1 MKTRLIKKV
10 LSVAL
15 TGAMVLG
22 SGSSVMAMDAADV
35 LSAQDD
41 TAENYETVAEDTV
54 GEFVSEEADTDSE
67 ETDPE
72 STEPFGELEN
82 NGEEIS
88 AEDFDNAGDPDSAED
103 LTISDAS
110 QDTEEELEIQEENN
124 LNEDDELSM
133 DESMD
138 GQADSDFDSGEEV
151 KAAGA
156 GTITEEG
163 TYGDL
168 NWTLDDKGCVTITGS
183 GRISADDVSYESRQ
197 PWYNIK
203 ETITSAVVKA
213 KVIGSAE
220 QMFDFCPE
228 LESVDLKNA
237 DFSETT
243 SLNRFFA
250 ADDKLKT
257 ADLSMLDTSNVTDM
271 AGMFSGCNG
280 LQSVNVR
287 GMNTA
292 RVTDM
297 SGMFYGCSGLWNL
310 DVTGFNT
317 LNVTDMAGMFN
328 ECSNLI
334 SLDVSNFDTSKVT
347 DMSYMFWGCENLTS
361 LDLSRFLTSKVTD
374 MSYMFRGCRSLQSLR
389 MDKFDTSRV
398 TEIVSMFST
407 CPNLQSL
414 DVSKFNTS
422 NVEDM
427 AYMFNGCSALQSLDV
442 SGFDTS
448 NARHFEHMF
457 ANCSSLQNLDVSGF
471 DTSKATNISYM
482 FAHCEKLQNL
492 DVSKFK
498 TSNLQSGGAEDLFME
513 CTNLRYLDLSSMDF
527 SNYHAPVA
535 SIHLFSGKY
544 PKLTK
549 IRTTKNPLSSI
560 ELPTEMGRWED
571 AKGNFYSSITPDMG
585 EVITLTRNLTIRY
598 KVSFNANGGTVSVS
612 GKTVTDGKTYEALP
626 TPVRA
631 GYNFAGWY
639 TEKSGGTKIT
649 AGTTVDLVAP
659 QTLYA
664 HWTKK
669 VANKSIKKASISVK
683 DVTYNGGS
691 VTPSVTV
698 KYGKTTLK
706 KGYDYTITCSNNIN
720 VGNSAKV
727 SIKGMGDYKDTVTRT
742 FKIKKCSMSSVKATI
757 PYGNVVWNGWAQKPG
772 FTLYL
777 QRSKTSKYTLK
788 KGTDYTFTY
797 KNNKEPGK
805 ASIIVKGKGNFCYEN
820 EYKFTIVKAAQ
831 PARTNITTLNKKYT
845 KKNQSYTLRVTGVK
859 EHARVSY
866 ASSNTNVAYV
876 KPGKIVVCGRGTAT
890 ITVYMAATKHYRETT
905 KTIRINIS

>member
-1 MKTRLIKKV
+1 MKTRLVKKV

-72 STEPFGELEN
+72 STEPSGELEN
-82 NGEEIS
+82 GGEEIS
-88 AEDFDNAGDPDSAED
+88 AED
-103 LTISDAS
+103 LTISGAS

-133 DESMD
+133 DEAMED
-138 GQADSDFDSGEEV
+138 QKDSDFDSGEEV
-151 KAAGA
+151 KEAGA

-168 NWTLDDKGCVTITGS
+168 NWTLDDKGCVTITGT
-183 GRISADDVSYESRQ
+183 GRISADDVSYESLQ

-220 QMFDFCPE
+220 QMFGFCSE

-237 DFSETT
+237 DFSEAT
-243 SLNRFFA
+243 SLNGFFVG
-250 ADDKLKT
+250 DDKLKT

-271 AGMFSGCNG
+271 AKIFSGCNG
-280 LQSVNVR
+280 LQSVNVK

-297 SGMFYGCSGLWNL
+297 SGMFYGCSSLWNL

-328 ECSNLI
+328 GCSNLI

-347 DMSYMFWGCENLTS
+347 DMSEMFWDCENLTS
-361 LDLSRFLTSKVTD
+361 LDLSRFLTSKVTN
-374 MSYMFRGCRSLQSLR
+374 MSNMFRECGRLESLR
-389 MDKFDTSRV
+389 IDKFDTSRV
-398 TEIVSMFST
+398 TETEYMFAS
-407 CPNLQSL
+407 CSNLKNL
-414 DVSKFNTS
+414 DASRFNTS

-427 AYMFNGCSALQSLDV
+427 EYMFSGCSALQSLDV

-448 NARHFEHMF
+448 NTRHFKSMF
-457 ANCSSLQNLDVSGF
+457 ARCSSLQNLDVSGF
-471 DTSKATNISYM
+471 DTSKAANISYM

-492 DVSKFK
+492 DVGKFK
-498 TSNLQSGGAEDLFME
+498 TSNLQSGGAEDLFTG

-560 ELPTEMGRWED
+560 ELPTEMGKWED
-571 AKGNFYSSITPDMG
+571 AKGNLYSTITSDMG

-598 KVSFNANGGTVSVS
+598 KVSFNANGGTVSIS
-612 GKTVTDGKTYEALP
+612 GKMVTDGKTYETLP

-683 DVTYNGGS
+683 DATYNGGS
-691 VTPSVTV
+691 ITPSVTV
-698 KYGKTTLK
+698 KY
-706 KGYDYTITCSNNIN
+706 
-720 VGNSAKV
+720 
-727 SIKGMGDYKDTVTRT
+727 
-742 FKIKKCSMSSVKATI
+742 
-757 PYGNVVWNGWAQKPG
+757 
-772 FTLYL
+772 
-777 QRSKTSKYTLK
+777 
-788 KGTDYTFTY
+788 
-797 KNNKEPGK
+797 
-805 ASIIVKGKGNFCYEN
+805 
-820 EYKFTIVKAAQ
+820 
-831 PARTNITTLNKKYT
+831 
-845 KKNQSYTLRVTGVK
+845 
-859 EHARVSY
+859 
-866 ASSNTNVAYV
+866 
-876 KPGKIVVCGRGTAT
+876 
-890 ITVYMAATKHYRETT
+890 
-905 KTIRINIS
+905 

>member
-1 MKTRLIKKV
+1 MKTRLVKKV

-22 SGSSVMAMDAADV
+22 SGSSVMAMDTVDM
-35 LSAQDD
+35 LTAQND
-41 TAENYETVAEDTV
+41 TAEDFEIAEEDTA
-54 GEFVSEEADTDSE
+54 GEFVSEEEEDGEE

-72 STEPFGELEN
+72 SQEPAEN
-82 NGEEIS
+82 ADSANEEVS
-88 AEDFDNAGDPDSAED
+88 AEDPDDTED
-103 LTISDAS
+103 LIISDSS

-124 LNEDDELSM
+124 SNEDDGLSM
-133 DESMD
+133 DEAMED
-138 GQADSDFDSGEEV
+138 PEDSDFDSGEDV
-151 KAAGA
+151 KAAGT

-168 NWTLDDKGCVTITGS
+168 NWTLDDKGCVTITGT
-183 GRISADDVSYESRQ
+183 GRISADDVSYESLQ

-220 QMFDFCPE
+220 QMFGFCSE

-243 SLNRFFA
+243 SLNGFFVG
-250 ADDKLKT
+250 DDKLKT

-271 AGMFSGCNG
+271 AKIFSGCNG
-280 LQSVNVR
+280 LQSVNVK

-297 SGMFYGCSGLWNL
+297 SGMFYGCSSLWNL

-317 LNVTDMAGMFN
+317 FNVTDMAGMFN
-328 ECSNLI
+328 GCSNLI

-347 DMSYMFWGCENLTS
+347 DMSEMFWDCENLTS

-374 MSYMFRGCRSLQSLR
+374 MSNMFRECSRLESLR
-389 MDKFDTSRV
+389 IDKFDTSRV
-398 TEIVSMFST
+398 TVAEYMFGS
-407 CPNLQSL
+407 CSNLKNL
-414 DVSKFNTS
+414 DVSRFNTS

-427 AYMFNGCSALQSLDV
+427 GHMFSGCSALQSLDV

-448 NARHFEHMF
+448 NTRYFESMF
-457 ANCSSLQNLDVSGF
+457 ASCSSLQNLDVSGF
-471 DTSKATNISYM
+471 DTSKAVNISYM
-482 FAHCEKLQNL
+482 FAYCGKLQNL
-492 DVSKFK
+492 DLSKFK
-498 TSNLQSGGAEDLFME
+498 ISNLPSGKGEHLFE
-513 CTNLRYLDLSSMDF
+513 KCESLRYLDLSGIDY
-527 SNYHAPVA
+527 SNYHASVA
-535 SIHLFSGKY
+535 SIILFSGKY

-598 KVSFNANGGTVSVS
+598 KVSFNANGGTVSIS

-649 AGTTVDLVAP
+649 AGTTVDLFAP

-683 DVTYNGGS
+683 DATYNGGS
-691 VTPSVTV
+691 ITPSVTV

-706 KGYDYTITCSNNIN
+706 KGYDYTITCSNNVN
-720 VGNSAKV
+720 AGNSAKV

-772 FTLYL
+772 FSLYL

-820 EYKFTIVKAAQ
+820 EYKFTIVKAGQ
-831 PARTNITTLNKKYT
+831 PAKTNITTLNKKYT

-905 KTIRINIS
+905 KTISINIS